1 METHMEFSEHI
12 AKLKKFT
19 FEDFTEQK
27 TKAWIE
33 LRNPDT
39 SPEFID
45 ARIEI
50 IKSEKDQQ
58 QKTNDIL
65 EAVSRHLVCNWE
77 GLKYKDKKIPFSQK
91 NASEF
96 MKNSIFHAFVFSRLF
111 DQSYWK
117 EACDLDF
124 EAIEKK

>member
-1 METHMEFSEHI
+1 MEFSEHI
-12 AKLKKFT
+12 AKIKKFT

-33 LRNPDT
+33 LKNPDT

-45 ARIEI
+45 CRIQI

-65 EAVSRHLVCNWE
+65 EAVSKFLILNWD
-77 GLKYKDKKIPFSQK
+77 GLKYKGKKIPFSQK
-91 NASEF
+91 NAAEF

-111 DQSYWK
+111 DQTHWK
-117 EACDLDF
+117 ESCDLDF
-124 EAIEKK
+124 EEIGKK